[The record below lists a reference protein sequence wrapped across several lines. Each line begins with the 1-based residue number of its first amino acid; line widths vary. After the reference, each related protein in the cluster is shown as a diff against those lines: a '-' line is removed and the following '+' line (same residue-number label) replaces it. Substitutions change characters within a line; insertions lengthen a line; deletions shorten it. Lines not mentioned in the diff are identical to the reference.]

1 MTHWQ
6 SLARG
11 ALLLLGSLRIQHC
24 RLFTRNG
31 PMLIAG
37 RSALSYTMVNGTL
50 KNVCKNVGEGERYL
64 FVENLSGGFRLS
76 FR

>member
-1 MTHWQ
+1 MTRWQ

-24 RLFTRNG
+24 RLFARNG
-31 PMLIAG
+31 RMLIAG
-37 RSALSYTMVNGTL
+37 RSALSYTMLLWRMSVRMLVRVKDN
-50 KNVCKNVGEGERYL
+50 L